1 MEIPL
6 EADEVLTR
14 IKKLQ
19 TDGSSISKK
28 QVKQSDPDLMRSA
41 LFFFPSWEH
50 ALKNAN
56 LL

>member
-6 EADEVLTR
+6 EADEVLNR

-50 ALKNAN
+50 ALKNAD

>member
-6 EADEVLTR
+6 EADEVLSR

-28 QVKQSDPDLMRSA
+28 QVKQNDPDLMRSA

-50 ALKNAN
+50 ALKNAD
-56 LL
+56 LS